1 MTSVAM
7 ADNGRVLIPAELR
20 EKLGLKPKARFHVE
34 VKDGSLVLTPLSQHY
49 ANLRTYLDS
58 VLKIPPGVSLS
69 EELIAERRLE
79 AKREA
84 DGE

>member
-1 MTSVAM
+1 MTSLSM

-20 EKLGLKPKARFHVE
+20 EELGLKPKTRFHVE
-34 VKDGSLVLTPLSQHY
+34 IKNGSLILTPLSQHY

-79 AKREA
+79 ARREA
-84 DGE
+84 EG